1 MTWSVP
7 NRIITVVLALLGIAY
22 PVVVYFGLSVVSPR
36 VILNAAI
43 TVVLLRAIMFFRA
56 HKHGA
61 GAIACII
68 ALILMLAGYASDM
81 LALRFYP
88 VIVSATLALV
98 FTLSLFSAMPLIE
111 RFARIQTPDLD
122 DYGVAYT
129 RTLTKVWIVF
139 FVINGLIAFW
149 TALYASIEAWTL
161 YNGLISYV
169 LVAVLFVGEWPV
181 RRILKAR
188 HQRQINDHA

>member
-1 MTWSVP
+1 MAWSVP
-7 NRIITVVLALLGIAY
+7 NRIITIVLALTGIAY

-36 VILNAAI
+36 VILVIAI
-43 TVVLLRAIMFFRA
+43 AVVMLRAIMFFSA
-56 HKHGA
+56 HKHGP
-61 GAIACII
+61 GAIASVV
-68 ALILMLAGYASDM
+68 ALILILAGYASDI

-88 VIVSATLALV
+88 VIVSATLALI

-129 RTLTKVWIVF
+129 RILTKIWIGF
-139 FVINGLIAFW
+139 FFINGLIAFW
-149 TALYASIEAWTL
+149 TALYASIEVWTL

-169 LVAVLFVGEWPV
+169 LIAVLFFGEWPV

-188 HQRQINDHA
+188 HQRHIDDRA